1 MRGAVDDP
9 YPRTVRETCTYV
21 GKNIV
26 DVRNLLGRSET
37 VDVILGSIESQ
48 YIVYAVARNVRVSR
62 KKKGEP
68 REEARAAYLVMVK
81 RVDLVTVTVLQVVV
95 MVVVST
101 LVVST
106 LVH

>member
-1 MRGAVDDP
+1 MDSTVPVTWVEKVHEAGKAPAHVKGTGARQKRTVQCRKKCLSWTPQLRIQQGHDVRGAVDDP

-48 YIVYAVARNVRVSR
+48 YIASAVA
-62 KKKGEP
+62 
-68 REEARAAYLVMVK
+68 
-81 RVDLVTVTVLQVVV
+81 
-95 MVVVST
+95 
-101 LVVST
+101 
-106 LVH
+106 